1 VKRSH
6 NGRPAADEI
15 SRWGRHSKQSKV
27 TDMKSFLEILEWVS
41 DGNHGALHFKFC
53 SFVKS

>member
-27 TDMKSFLEILEWVS
+27 TDMKSFLEILE
-41 DGNHGALHFKFC
+41 
-53 SFVKS
+53 